1 MATGER
7 IHHFRKRMKMTQRY
21 LGQLLGFPA
30 NSADVR
36 MAQYESEDRNPKADL
51 TAQMAQIFGVSPHA
65 ISVPDIDSYVGLMH
79 TLFTLEDRYGLYV
92 EESEGDVCLRVN
104 LRDSQQAA
112 ELHRM
117 LYEWQAAANA
127 LRKGEITQEAYDQ
140 WRYNFPDGD
149 TTRRWV
155 KVPSQGLMDDL
166 VAGLQEK
173 PDSHHD

>member
-1 MATGER
+1 MAIGER
-7 IHHFRKRMKMTQRY
+7 IRWFRKRHGLTQRE
-21 LGQLLGFPA
+21 LGLKLGFT
-30 NSADVR
+30 NKTADLR
-36 MAQYESEDRNPKADL
+36 IRQYETGLRNPKEGTIKDL
-51 TAQMAQIFGVSPHA
+51 AQVFDVAEEA
-65 ISVPDIDSYVGLMH
+65 LAVPDIDSYVGLMH

-117 LYEWQAAANA
+117 LYEWQAATNA
-127 LRKGEITQEAYDQ
+127 LQKGEITQEAYDQ

-166 VAGLQEK
+166 VAGLQEN

>member
-7 IHHFRKRMKMTQRY
+7 IHRFRKRLGMTQRY
-21 LGQLLGFPA
+21 LGQLLGFPV

-127 LRKGEITQEAYDQ
+127 LRKGEITREAYDQ

-166 VAGLQEK
+166 IAGLQQN
-173 PDSHHD
+173 PDNDHE

>member
-7 IHHFRKRMKMTQRY
+7 IRRFRKRSGMTQRH

-36 MAQYESEDRNPKADL
+36 LAQYESEDRNPKADL
-51 TAQMAQIFGVSPHA
+51 MAQMAQIFGVSPHA

-79 TLFTLEDRYGLYV
+79 TLFTLEDRYGFYV
-92 EESEGDVCLRVN
+92 DESNGDVCLRVN
-104 LRDSQQAA
+104 IRENPQAA
-112 ELHRM
+112 EIHRM
-117 LYEWQAAANA
+117 LYEWQTVANA
-127 LRKGEITQEAYDQ
+127 LQKGEITRETYDQ

-166 VAGLQEK
+166 VAGLQGN
-173 PDSHHD
+173 PDSDHK

>member
-1 MATGER
+1 
-7 IHHFRKRMKMTQRY
+7 
-21 LGQLLGFPA
+21 
-30 NSADVR
+30 
-36 MAQYESEDRNPKADL
+36 
-51 TAQMAQIFGVSPHA
+51 
-65 ISVPDIDSYVGLMH
+65 MH

-166 VAGLQEK
+166 IAGLQQN
-173 PDSHHD
+173 PDNDHE